1 MASDHFEELGRPPR
15 LLHGGFGLITVGG
28 IAKPRYHALWLLAQ
42 LGDTELPVTA
52 TGDGADGLVQT
63 WATRRDDGSLAVLVW
78 CSTLDQAKRDGDPA
92 LARRVR
98 VHLTGTAGRAEH
110 GHPPRPRHGD
120 VTTLAEQL
128 GIGDWPTDDSGT
140 NCAPSTTSSRTDV
153 DMSAEGDASV
163 IELDLPQPGAVLIE
177 VAAG

>member
-78 CSTLDQAKRDGDPA
+78 CSTLDQSKRDGDPA
-92 LARRVR
+92 LARRIR
-98 VHLTGTAGRAEH
+98 LQPDRHRGGP
-110 GHPPRPRHGD
+110 GHRHASRPRPRRRHD
-120 VTTLAEQL
+120 AR
-128 GIGDWPTDDSGT
+128 
-140 NCAPSTTSSRTDV
+140 RT
-153 DMSAEGDASV
+153 AGH
-163 IELDLPQPGAVLIE
+163 QR
-177 VAAG
+177 VAG